1 VGFGPTG
8 ATLANLLGREA
19 VRTLVVERAPEIYT
33 LPRAV
38 HFDHEVMRIFQSVGL
53 ADRIL
58 PHTGPVGGYEFR
70 NGDGEMLMC
79 FELRD
84 TITSQGWRPDY
95 MFHQP
100 SLERVLRE
108 GAEERDAV
116 EVRLGQEL
124 VKLEEDRGGVTLM
137 VRDAADAIERR
148 VRTQYVVG
156 CDGASSPTRQ
166 LAGLETQDLQFDEP
180 WLVVDATVERPV
192 EELDFPRVPLQ
203 HCDPRR
209 PTTVI
214 PVVGPY
220 VRWEFMLL
228 PGEGLEMQEP
238 GRVRE
243 LVAEWVDPDEVEV
256 IRSAVYRFHAVVG
269 VQWRTRRVFVAGDAA
284 HQMPPFLGQGMC
296 AGIRDADNL
305 AWKLRL
311 VLEGRA
317 GDALLDTYQAE
328 RAPPV
333 RTVIDT
339 AVERRCRVSRTGC
352 SSPSRDTPSQ
362 ASSGSRRAS
371 APADARVCWTISWGP
386 ASRSSGTAAR
396 RRLPTTPARCWSA
409 WACSRWRSVVQS
421 PTRARPSWRWMTW
434 TGPTPAGSSA
444 TMPPRSSSAPTTR
457 SLVRRPARPPRTHSS
472 WHSPRRS
479 VSSTPRS
486 PRRSSQE
493 DLFSWAA
500 RLPGGRDLRRAGWQ
514 RGPQNLRPAPVC
526 ARRAGLTR
534 PLASSRFP

>member
-1 VGFGPTG
+1 MTATPDSFDVTVVGFGPTG

-328 RAPPV
+328 RAPHV

-339 AVERRCRVSRTGC
+339 AVEMGRIICTRDPELARARDAQLLGGNAGSGGAAGGTRTMFAALPGLSNGLLEPEPRHPLAGQLGLQARV
-352 SSPSRDTPSQ
+352 
-362 ASSGSRRAS
+362 RAS
-371 APADARVCWTISWGP
+371 GREGLLDDLVGPGFTLLWNGGPAPLADDARAVLE
-386 ASRSSGTAAR
+386 
-396 RRLPTTPARCWSA
+396 RLGVLQVAFGGAVSDP
-409 WACSRWRSVVQS
+409 
-421 PTRARPSWRWMTW
+421 
-434 TGPTPAGSSA
+434 
-444 TMPPRSSSAPTTR
+444 
-457 SLVRRPARPPRTHSS
+457 RPAVLALDDVDGAYASWFERNHATAVLIRPDHA
-472 WHSPRRS
+472 
-479 VSSTPRS
+479 V
-486 PRRSSQE
+486 
-493 DLFSWAA
+493 FGAA
-500 RLPGGRDLRRAGWQ
+500 TGEAAANTLLLA
-514 RGPQNLRPAPVC
+514 
-526 ARRAGLTR
+526 
-534 PLASSRFP
+534 LASALG